1 MNPMGGFARRM
12 SFWNAFARKY
22 PERFSLRLDGGSIF
36 DSGSAQASLVNR
48 WILEGTLRSNL
59 GALNLSAWDL
69 PVWRL
74 MADLTAAGQLSKELL
89 NIALVS
95 ANVKAK
101 VTSFPQVQRYV
112 IKEFGLDSNAGSKSF
127 RIGITGLLFDPQE
140 RISRQD
146 FEILDYQQ
154 AAREVMAEIAGR
166 TDYRVVLTDMDLG
179 KAISLAIQVPGINLI
194 LVAHNYEAASE
205 PQQVGDTLIV
215 TSVNEGRA
223 ISEVRLN
230 VGKAGKVDSRN
241 RLVPLDKTVPDDP
254 ILGELVRKAQ
264 AQLHELR
271 KAVGSKQ

>member
-12 SFWNAFARKY
+12 SFWNAFKRKF

-36 DSGSAQASLVNR
+36 DSASAQAPLVNR

-59 GALNLSAWDL
+59 DALNLSAWDL

-74 MADLTAAGQLSKELL
+74 MGDLTAAGQLSKELL

-101 VTSFPQVQRYV
+101 VPNFPQVQRYV
-112 IKEFGLDSNAGSKSF
+112 IKEFSFDSNAGSKGF

-146 FEILDYQQ
+146 FEILDYQR
-154 AAREVMAEIAGR
+154 AVREVMAEITNK
-166 TDYRVVLTDMDLG
+166 TDYRVILTDMDIG
-179 KAISLAIQVPGINLI
+179 KAISLAIQVPDISLI
-194 LVAHNYEAASE
+194 LVAHNYEGVSE
-205 PQQVGDTLIV
+205 PQRVGDTLIV

-223 ISEVRLN
+223 ISEVRL
-230 VGKAGKVDSRN
+230 GLSKDSGKVDIQSRF
-241 RLVPLDKTVPDDP
+241 VQLDKTVPDDP
-254 ILGELVRKAQ
+254 NLGELVRKAQ
-264 AQLHELR
+264 AQLDDFNKR
-271 KAVGSKQ
+271 SRQ

>member
-12 SFWNAFARKY
+12 SFWNAFARKF

-36 DSGSAQASLVNR
+36 DSGSARAPLVNR
-48 WILEGTLRSNL
+48 WILEGTHRSNL
-59 GALNLSAWDL
+59 DALNLSAWDL

-74 MADLTAAGQLSKELL
+74 MAELAETGQLSKEFM

-101 VTSFPQVQRYV
+101 VPNFPQVQRYV
-112 IKEFGLDSNAGSKSF
+112 IKEFKLDSNAGSKAF

-146 FEILDYQQ
+146 FEIIDYQQ
-154 AAREVMAEIAGR
+154 AAREVMAEITNR
-166 TDYRVVLTDMDLG
+166 TDYRVILTNLDIG
-179 KAISLAIQVPGINLI
+179 KAISLAIQVPGISLI

-205 PQQVGDTLIV
+205 PQKVGDTLIV

-223 ISEVRLN
+223 ISEVRL
-230 VGKAGKVDSRN
+230 GPGRDPGKVDIQSRI
-241 RLVPLDKTVPDDP
+241 VPLDKTVPDDP
-254 ILGELVRKAQ
+254 VLGELVRKAQ
-264 AQLHELR
+264 AQLDEFNKSSR
-271 KAVGSKQ
+271 P